1 MSIFILLYL
10 HDRTILL
17 KDLNHIIDNDELH
30 QINIMHNAEL
40 TIRFG
45 NEESKSFKTDIGIP
59 QEDGLGANEFTLNL
73 SVKGK

>member
-1 MSIFILLYL
+1 M
-10 HDRTILL
+10 HD
-17 KDLNHIIDNDELH
+17 
-30 QINIMHNAEL
+30 AEL
-40 TIRFG
+40 TIRCG